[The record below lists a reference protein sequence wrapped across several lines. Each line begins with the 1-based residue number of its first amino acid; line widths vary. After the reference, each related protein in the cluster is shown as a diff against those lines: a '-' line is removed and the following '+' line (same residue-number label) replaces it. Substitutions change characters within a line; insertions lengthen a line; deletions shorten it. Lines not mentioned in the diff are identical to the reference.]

1 MEAKTGRIRRVKC
14 WAPRLAILALLS
26 TSVALAE
33 DFKTINGKEY
43 KDATVSRVEPDGIVV
58 RTKSGITK
66 IYFVEL
72 PKEVADKWL
81 APIRA
86 AEGAA
91 EEKRIKERQAAEE
104 KRAAAEREHAEKKN
118 KADADLKQLLEQFQA
133 AEQRAIQDYRSAT
146 KGTLS
151 GQVFVPTK
159 GGENFKLGA
168 VQVELF
174 DRNGIDA
181 FIKATKTYADIK
193 IQELNRSIEDALA
206 AKRQAEEADQR
217 WHQALRQLRSDDPN
231 RESFRNSYNQAE
243 QAANR
248 ARAEYQRLREARDFY
263 YTGAFYFSLLVNPI
277 QTAETDADGRF
288 VIEVPPQG
296 AFVIGAQAQ
305 RSVGDSTEQYY
316 WLQPV
321 SLEGQQKFSQN
332 LSNSNLTSTTGTS
345 SLIHTKD

>member
-1 MEAKTGRIRRVKC
+1 VKY
-14 WAPRLAILALLS
+14 WRTALAILAVLFASL
-26 TSVALAE
+26 ALAE

-43 KDATVSRVEPDGIVV
+43 KNATVTHVEADGIIV
-58 RTKSGITK
+58 RTARGISK

-72 PKEVADKWL
+72 PKDVADKWL

-86 AEGAA
+86 AERAA
-91 EEKRIKERQAAEE
+91 EENRIKEQHAAEHAAEE
-104 KRAAAEREHAEKKN
+104 KRAAAERERTEKEKK
-118 KADADLKQLLEQFQA
+118 AEAELKQLLEQFQA

-168 VQVELF
+168 VQVGLF

-181 FIKATKTYADIK
+181 FIKTTKTYADMK

-206 AKRQAEEADQR
+206 AKKQAEEAEVS
-217 WHQALRQLRSDDPN
+217 WHQALRRLRSDDPN
-231 RESFRNSYNQAE
+231 PESLRNSYNQAE

-248 ARAEYQRLREARDFY
+248 ARAEYGRLRGARDFY
-263 YTGAFYFSLLVNPI
+263 YTGAFYFSLLINPI

-288 VIEVPPQG
+288 VIEVPQQG
-296 AFVIGAQAQ
+296 AFVIGAKAQ

-332 LSNSNLTSTTGTS
+332 LSNTNLTSTTGTS